1 MLRTAHF
8 SRSVGRSV
16 GSSVGRSVGRRDEKL
31 SAASAAAVAA
41 VASSGDEER
50 DECLPNN
57 VVFVGG
63 GGDGVQVEAV
73 VRVKVV
79 VLSVAKSSSSGHSR
93 KFPHKVGGSAS
104 LLRTRLIVLWGKP
117 ERNRRRDASTRGQDA
132 FHFPSN
138 NRRRVGGGGVE
149 RKRMR
154 ISRWFWI
161 WCPCH
166 WALNF
171 PDPSFAERRVR
182 VYLPTATARW
192 CG

>member
-41 VASSGDEER
+41 VASRGDEER

-117 ERNRRRDASTRGQDA
+117 ESEIVVVMPRLEVKMHFTFPQTIGVGSAAAASKE
-132 FHFPSN
+132 S
-138 NRRRVGGGGVE
+138 E
-149 RKRMR
+149 
-154 ISRWFWI
+154 
-161 WCPCH
+161 
-166 WALNF
+166 
-171 PDPSFAERRVR
+171 
-182 VYLPTATARW
+182 
-192 CG
+192 